1 MDMLSFD
8 VSEYLIVKY
17 VLLGLLLVGVLIG
30 LRKGLHLI
38 QLKPTTR
45 ERIDRS
51 LPLVE
56 ALMGLIFIVLA
67 AHSIFQNQPTYFMV
81 LFSAILVILVWS
93 FWFAIQDFVSGLIL
107 KWEDTYTVG
116 DLLTVES
123 ETGRVIRVG
132 YRSLMIETAD
142 GQRIKFPYSHLTRTQ
157 VHKLDADEVV
167 WAHTFQMAVPLTD
180 APEVMMKRIILAA
193 TNVVWSAVNRVP
205 QVVFQGVQNGVQL
218 FEITVY
224 VLDPN
229 RRSTIESRIRESLG
243 NT

>member
-1 MDMLSFD
+1 
-8 VSEYLIVKY
+8 
-17 VLLGLLLVGVLIG
+17 
-30 LRKGLHLI
+30 
-38 QLKPTTR
+38 
-45 ERIDRS
+45 
-51 LPLVE
+51 
-56 ALMGLIFIVLA
+56 
-67 AHSIFQNQPTYFMV
+67 
-81 LFSAILVILVWS
+81 
-93 FWFAIQDFVSGLIL
+93 
-107 KWEDTYTVG
+107 
-116 DLLTVES
+116 
-123 ETGRVIRVG
+123 
-132 YRSLMIETAD
+132 MIETAD

-167 WAHTFQMAVPLTD
+167 WAHTFQMAVPLMD